1 MTNEKILKDEIM
13 NEAELDMVA
22 GGNRDELAL
31 DTQLFNAMGNRSKAY
46 DLEDITNT
54 NVNGIS
60 AKITSLYGK
69 FGIEVKYNDFG
80 ASNYYI
86 NGQWISRNQA
96 VTEALNRA
104 GYHDID
110 PKPFQIWLNT
120 AIKKNPSAE
129 VGGFFIMNFLLKN
142 FIGSCNK
149 ISRLAYNGQK
159 ENSNQI

>member
-1 MTNEKILKDEIM
+1 MTKEILKDEIM
-13 NEAELDMVA
+13 NEEQLDKVA

-96 VTEALNRA
+96 VVEVLNRA

-110 PKPFQIWLNT
+110 PKPFQI
-120 AIKKNPSAE
+120 
-129 VGGFFIMNFLLKN
+129 
-142 FIGSCNK
+142 
-149 ISRLAYNGQK
+149 
-159 ENSNQI
+159 